1 MGTLFPPRCTSQ
13 FKSKSNRQWWR
24 PLRWLWDIPLHLGRL
39 ATFIGTNWRDL
50 KDRIFGLVI
59 LFAILILPVL
69 LLVGVLKWEQV
80 TEWLQ
85 QAFDFGK

>member
-1 MGTLFPPRCTSQ
+1 VVASFAVVMGYA
-13 FKSKSNRQWWR
+13 
-24 PLRWLWDIPLHLGRL
+24 LHLGRL
-39 ATFIGTNWRDL
+39 ATFIGTNWSDL

-80 TEWLQ
+80 RNGCN